1 MPEVWAGMVVVDMKC
16 PKCGSECET
25 DDDAHYQCTNLGC
38 INAWCPFT
46 FDESKLEGEKVGERK

>member
-1 MPEVWAGMVVVDMKC
+1 MKC